1 MLARTSTGFSA
12 LPRQTLS
19 LTCRDPVGYQSITST
34 IQGQKFDGLA
44 FSLPDLMTLIF
55 MILS

>member
-12 LPRQTLS
+12 WPKRTLS
-19 LTCRDPVGYQSITST
+19 LTCRNPVGYQSIVST
-34 IQGQKFDGLA
+34 TQGQKFDGLA

-55 MILS
+55 IVFS